1 MVKLGWHSLGT
12 SFDCPCGIRHELP
25 IEACYLG
32 EGAAARLAAFAREKC
47 GKTCLIVSDANT
59 RHAGGERLLSA
70 LSGAGK
76 TCTEHVFGSDPFEAT
91 EELGEVVARAGMD
104 ADFFVGLGSGTLCD
118 LAKYAGHKLKRPTLL
133 YATAA
138 SMNGYTSS
146 IVAMKIRGLKRTSP
160 VQPALGVFADPDV
173 VATAPIK
180 MAAAG
185 VGDFLSKNSSSS
197 DWYAAHFLRDEYY
210 CSRPGDFFEG
220 TQEKLLEA
228 APRVAR
234 RDPEAV
240 GIVLEA
246 LLLAG
251 FSMVV
256 AGSSAPAS
264 GGEHLISHYL
274 DMKHATKKTPN
285 DLHGAQVGV
294 ATVYTL
300 ELWEKVL
307 ALDPA
312 RIDPEA
318 LAGAH
323 PDDETIHRW
332 IDADWGSVGPEVWA
346 QWQQKT
352 RDREGL
358 RREIERFRDGLP
370 ALRDA
375 LKKELLPSATVA
387 EAIRAS
393 GGAVDAE
400 GLLAPV
406 EEYRNAQ
413 RFARYLR
420 NRFTILDLAA
430 ELGVT

>member
-1 MVKLGWHSLGT
+1 MEKLGWHSLGT
-12 SFDCPCGIRHELP
+12 SFDCPCGVRHELP
-25 IEACYLG
+25 IKACYLG
-32 EGAAARLAAFAREKC
+32 EGAAARLAAFARETC

-59 RHAGGERLLSA
+59 RHVGGERLISA
-70 LSGAGK
+70 LSGADK
-76 TCTEHVFGSDPFEAT
+76 ICVEHVFGAEPFEAT
-91 EELGEVVARAGMD
+91 EELGELVAQIGMD
-104 ADFFVGLGSGTLCD
+104 VDFFVGLGSGTLCD
-118 LAKYAGHKLKRPTLL
+118 LAKYAGHKLGRPVLL

-228 APRVAR
+228 APRVAQ

-274 DMKHATKKTPN
+274 DMKHAIRKTPN

-307 ALDPA
+307 ALNPET
-312 RIDPEA
+312 IDPEA
-318 LAGAH
+318 LSGAH
-323 PDDETIHRW
+323 PDDETIHQW
-332 IDADWGSVGPEVWA
+332 IDADWGPVAPEVWA

-352 RDREGL
+352 RNRDGL
-358 RREIERFRDGLP
+358 RREIERFREGLP

-375 LKKELLPSATVA
+375 LNRELLPSATVS

-393 GGAVDAE
+393 GGAIDAE